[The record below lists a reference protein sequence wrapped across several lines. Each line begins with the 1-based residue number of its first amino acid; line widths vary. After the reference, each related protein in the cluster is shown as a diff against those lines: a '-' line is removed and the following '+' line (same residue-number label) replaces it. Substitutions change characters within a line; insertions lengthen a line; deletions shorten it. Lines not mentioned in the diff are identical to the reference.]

1 MQAKFDPRH
10 YQLGALSSLLGFG
23 VCILDFEVQPLAA
36 LLSVSA
42 ALVAQTIGDR
52 SLGRPFDPKSA
63 LISALSI
70 ALLLRANHPAWIGLA
85 SALAVSSK
93 FLLRYRGKQVFNP
106 SLFGIAALLGMTDAV
121 WVSAGQWGSGAIFR
135 LAASCLGLIVITRS
149 KRADITWAFL
159 LAAIALRRA
168 RSAWLGDPLEIPL
181 HALSNGSFLIFAI
194 FMISDPKIIPDSR
207 PARVLFAGT
216 VAALSLW
223 L

>member
-1 MQAKFDPRH
+1 MASKVLRRDRGN
-10 YQLGALSSLLGFG
+10 QL
-23 VCILDFEVQPLAA
+23 V
-36 LLSVSA
+36 
-42 ALVAQTIGDR
+42 
-52 SLGRPFDPKSA
+52 
-63 LISALSI
+63 
-70 ALLLRANHPAWIGLA
+70 H
-85 SALAVSSK
+85 
-93 FLLRYRGKQVFNP
+93 P
-106 SLFGIAALLGMTDAV
+106 SLFGSAALLGMTDAV

-194 FMISDPKIIPDSR
+194 FMISAPKIIPDSR